1 MKHTKLQ
8 TQLISTVIVLCF
20 FTGIASFSA
29 ITNEVTL
36 FETFG
41 WQEYYSA
48 EKTKVEGLFESATYA
63 YNKGFI

>member
-29 ITNEVTL
+29 ITNEVTP

-48 EKTKVEGLFESATYA
+48 KTKVEGLFESATYA
-63 YNKGFI
+63 YNKGLI